1 MNSLM
6 EYKGYHAAIEYS
18 AEDHAMIGQII
29 GINDVLAFDAEN
41 VDELEAMFHETIDDY
56 LEMCAR
62 TGKDPDKE
70 YKGSFNIRIGS
81 ELHKKAD
88 LQAKAQH
95 TRFNTVLAAQR
106 FDIFV
111 YSIQKDTSVIG
122 CINKSTFFE
131 NKHLNSFD
139 FETIIELQHSKR
151 ALKCGSLNSYYSA
164 QKGTVKKKSLPP
176 SSSRL

>member
-88 LQAKAQH
+88 LQAKAQLFGH
-95 TRFNTVLAAQR
+95 N
-106 FDIFV
+106 
-111 YSIQKDTSVIG
+111 
-122 CINKSTFFE
+122 NKSASSRSKILE
-131 NKHLNSFD
+131 KCVSANYNKHIRGSRKSSFL
-139 FETIIELQHSKR
+139 FCLKFIIG
-151 ALKCGSLNSYYSA
+151 ALLR
-164 QKGTVKKKSLPP
+164 TVKKKSLPL

>member
-88 LQAKAQH
+88 FQAKAQH
-95 TRFNTVLAAQR
+95 M
-106 FDIFV
+106 
-111 YSIQKDTSVIG
+111 S
-122 CINKSTFFE
+122 
-131 NKHLNSFD
+131 LND
-139 FETIIELQHSKR
+139 YVKR
-151 ALKCGSLNSYYSA
+151 AIQSEVECTRQIKEIIYVMPTKVFASYSGYQGQDSTNNYKLEGGETKWETMESTLKVSGL
-164 QKGTVKKKSLPP
+164 
-176 SSSRL
+176 